1 MLVVHGANDRI
12 MPVAAGEYFAEH
24 LPNSEF
30 HVFGETGHWL
40 QLEQPQRFAD
50 LVRAFLKEN

>member
-1 MLVVHGANDRI
+1 